1 MNNWWIFIYILIV
14 FACVCLIS
22 VINSLEKRIEILEK
36 EQNDH
41 LQKCF
46 FLNNL

>member
-1 MNNWWIFIYILIV
+1 MKNLWIFIYILIV
-14 FACVCLIS
+14 FACVALIS
-22 VINSLEKRIEILEK
+22 TINSLEKRIEILEK
-36 EQNDH
+36 EQGEH